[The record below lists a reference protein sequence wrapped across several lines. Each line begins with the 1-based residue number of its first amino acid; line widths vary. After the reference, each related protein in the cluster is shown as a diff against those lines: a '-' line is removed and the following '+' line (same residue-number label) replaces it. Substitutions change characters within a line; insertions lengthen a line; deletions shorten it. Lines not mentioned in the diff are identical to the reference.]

1 MKILM
6 PYPPSANRYLRH
18 TARGTYRTS
27 EANKYRASVAT
38 RARIA
43 GACMI
48 YNGVQ
53 LIATLHPKLTASGKA
68 SKTCIAGFRGLT
80 DRLCQHIDS
89 APLLRME
96 KLFAAGAPLTI
107 DLIDD
112 ALRMLRMVEDELI
125 KHTVYAVQDAV
136 LVEQI
141 MIELEAIAEDRK
153 AA

>member
-1 MKILM
+1 MKRITRRQARAWLAPM
-6 PYPPSANRYLRH
+6 RSCLRQIRATGESDTIRGYAVTLLH
-18 TARGTYRTS
+18 ASDDYARVDY
-27 EANKYRASVAT
+27 
-38 RARIA
+38 
-43 GACMI
+43 
-48 YNGVQ
+48 
-53 LIATLHPKLTASGKA
+53 
-68 SKTCIAGFRGLT
+68 CIAGFRGLT

-89 APLLRME
+89 APLLRLE

-125 KHTVYAVQDAV
+125 KHTVEAVQDAV

-141 MIELEAIAEDRK
+141 MIELDAIAEERK

>member
-1 MKILM
+1 MNTTEFAFCSAVDSMLTTNEAHYQAPGTRMASTDSVM
-6 PYPPSANRYLRH
+6 PAPDPSNRRIRH
-18 TARGTYRTS
+18 DPRVCGHRLHAIDDYARVDY
-27 EANKYRASVAT
+27 
-38 RARIA
+38 
-43 GACMI
+43 
-48 YNGVQ
+48 
-53 LIATLHPKLTASGKA
+53 
-68 SKTCIAGFRGLT
+68 CIAGFRGLT

-89 APLLRME
+89 APLLRLE
-96 KLFAAGAPLTI
+96 KRFAAGAPMTV

>member
-1 MKILM
+1 MKRIT
-6 PYPPSANRYLRH
+6 RRQ
-18 TARGTYRTS
+18 
-27 EANKYRASVAT
+27 T
-38 RARIA
+38 RAWLYPMRSCLRQIR
-43 GACMI
+43 
-48 YNGVQ
+48 
-53 LIATLHPKLTASGKA
+53 ATGESDTIREYAVTRLHASDDYA
-68 SKTCIAGFRGLT
+68 RVDYCIAGFRGLT

-89 APLLRME
+89 APLLRLE
-96 KLFAAGAPLTI
+96 KRFAAGAPMTV

>member
-1 MKILM
+1 MNTTEFAFCSAVDSMLTTNEAHYQAPGTRMASTDSVM
-6 PYPPSANRYLRH
+6 PAPDPSNRRIRH
-18 TARGTYRTS
+18 DPRVCGHRLHAIDDYARVDY
-27 EANKYRASVAT
+27 
-38 RARIA
+38 
-43 GACMI
+43 
-48 YNGVQ
+48 
-53 LIATLHPKLTASGKA
+53 
-68 SKTCIAGFRGLT
+68 CIAGFRGLT

-89 APLLRME
+89 APLLRLE
-96 KLFAAGAPLTI
+96 QRFAAGAPMTV